1 MSEPNAKARILVVDD
16 DRIILDSIGEFLRL
30 EGFDVVSA
38 ASFPEAVG
46 AMEEQSIDLVITD
59 VNMPGGNGFELLHVL
74 RKRFSDVVV
83 VMMTGYGPIE
93 SAVGSVKQGA
103 FD

>member
-46 AMEEQSIDLVITD
+46 AMRCTRSTRTSTWLPNTGRTLLATASLVI
-59 VNMPGGNGFELLHVL
+59 LSARSLHTTSTVTV
-74 RKRFSDVVV
+74 KSSCF
-83 VMMTGYGPIE
+83 VMWN
-93 SAVGSVKQGA
+93 
-103 FD
+103 